1 MEIKNNNDMR
11 AAATLIN
18 DNMLK
23 MCNSNN
29 IDDIVKYFSDT
40 KDMLV
45 ELFRYN
51 ASRNFKNNS

>member
-11 AAATLIN
+11 AAVTLIN